1 MEVCRILLVFQL
13 SWLHV
18 ILQSTE
24 VVLTVLSLSVGL
36 ESLVER
42 WLLTLVVL
50 GVDCSSCC
58 FCE

>member
-24 VVLTVLSLSVGL
+24 VVLAVLSLSVGL

-50 GVDCSSCC
+50 GVDR
-58 FCE
+58 